1 IRMDERKV
9 AAVQD
14 WPVPASIKELQ
25 RFLGFANFYR
35 RFIGGFSLVS
45 APLTSLLRG
54 KAKTLS
60 WTLEAQRAFEELRK
74 RFCAAPLLRHPDP
87 QLPFVVEVDASS
99 TGVGATLSQ

>member
-1 IRMDERKV
+1 IRMNERKV

-14 WPVPASIKELQ
+14 WPVPASIKVLQ

-35 RFIGGFSLVS
+35 RFIRGFNLIS
-45 APLTSLLRG
+45 APLVSLLRS

-60 WTLEAQRAFEELRK
+60 WPPEAQRAFEKLRK
-74 RFCAAPLLRHPDP
+74 MFCASRLLRHPDP